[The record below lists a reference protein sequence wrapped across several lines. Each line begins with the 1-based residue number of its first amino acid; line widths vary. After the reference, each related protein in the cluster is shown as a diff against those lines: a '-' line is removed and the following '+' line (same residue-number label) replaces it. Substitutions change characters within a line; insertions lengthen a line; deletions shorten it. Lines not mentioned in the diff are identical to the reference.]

1 MFSFYSLPSSV
12 LKHEKHTKLH
22 AAYCYYY
29 FANKTPVQQLISD
42 ALAPRQAAAGHGGRP
57 LTPHDSSRRRSS
69 SRRGTSLTSSTR
81 STSSTTT
88 ACSRQAPR
96 PAPRTHTSLRP
107 SLLLD
112 LLPGEP
118 RRPRHLC
125 CPAAA
130 APRPPPPRP
139 DSPLRRGAG
148 AQVRHRRW
156 APAVL
161 PVQLEVPHGRG
172 QGDWPRPPLRLLPHA
187 HAARSSGRFSTP
199 AVAPALR
206 PGCVRSA
213 FASFATRAL
222 RQRGARSTPGGGRS
236 SLSSWMCGPS
246 SACRQRSL
254 QHDLSRAMRLRRG
267 VGDTHNS
274 DWPHSSFSVLL
285 LHRSADL
292 QSDRSVPV

>member
-57 LTPHDSSRRRSS
+57 LTPHDSSRRRWSS
-69 SRRGTSLTSSTR
+69 PSATSLTSSTR

-130 APRPPPPRP
+130 APRPPP
-139 DSPLRRGAG
+139 LRGRTPPSAA
-148 AQVRHRRW
+148 AQE
-156 APAVL
+156 L
-161 PVQLEVPHGRG
+161 KFGI
-172 QGDWPRPPLRLLPHA
+172 GDGHLQYYLYNWRCPTVV
-187 HAARSSGRFSTP
+187 AREIG
-199 AVAPALR
+199 L
-206 PGCVRSA
+206 
-213 FASFATRAL
+213 
-222 RQRGARSTPGGGRS
+222 
-236 SLSSWMCGPS
+236 
-246 SACRQRSL
+246 
-254 QHDLSRAMRLRRG
+254 
-267 VGDTHNS
+267 
-274 DWPHSSFSVLL
+274 VLL
-285 LHRSADL
+285 
-292 QSDRSVPV
+292 